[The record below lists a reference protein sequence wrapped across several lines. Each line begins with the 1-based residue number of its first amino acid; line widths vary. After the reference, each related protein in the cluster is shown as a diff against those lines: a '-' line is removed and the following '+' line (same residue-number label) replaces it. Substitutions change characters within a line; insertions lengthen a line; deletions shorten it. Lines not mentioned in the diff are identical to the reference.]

1 MTVAAGG
8 CLTAG
13 VDDLGAADGKTGIDI
28 SPDVIVAAD
37 GCLTE
42 GMDNLGAAGGK
53 TGIGGGGGR
62 VNCGLVPGTW
72 GLAVYLYGMT
82 GLGALAL
89 GDIAGRSLT

>member
-8 CLTAG
+8 CLTEG

-28 SPDVIVAAD
+28 SPDVTVAAG

-42 GMDNLGAAGGK
+42 GVDDLGAAGGK

-72 GLAVYLYGMT
+72 GLAVYLYGS
-82 GLGALAL
+82 LGALAL

>member
-13 VDDLGAADGKTGIDI
+13 EDDLGAADGKTDPDI
-28 SPDVIVAAD
+28 SLDVNVAAG

-53 TGIGGGGGR
+53 TGLGRGGGR
-62 VNCGLVPGTW
+62 VSCGLVPGTW
-72 GLAVYLYGMT
+72 GPTVYLYGS
-82 GLGALAL
+82 LGALAL
-89 GDIAGRSLT
+89 VDIAGRSLT

>member
-8 CLTAG
+8 CLTEG

-28 SPDVIVAAD
+28 SPDVTVAAG

-42 GMDNLGAAGGK
+42 GVDDLGAAGGK

-62 VNCGLVPGTW
+62 VNSGLVPGTW
-72 GLAVYLYGMT
+72 GLAEYLNGMT